1 MNKEPPS
8 VWKINLFEGKYY
20 IGKANTVKKK
30 KGLVTLSIE
39 AYRIPIA
46 LSDLTVLLLS
56 QNGIQVRSKLTP
68 DRFPRKFSSNNFYSW

>member
-46 LSDLTVLLLS
+46 LSDSIATLPERDSSTK
-56 QNGIQVRSKLTP
+56 QVNPWQISPKV
-68 DRFPRKFSSNNFYSW
+68 FQ

>member
-8 VWKINLFEGKYY
+8 VWKKNLFEGKYY

-30 KGLVTLSIE
+30 GLVTLSIE
-39 AYRIPIA
+39 ACRIPIA